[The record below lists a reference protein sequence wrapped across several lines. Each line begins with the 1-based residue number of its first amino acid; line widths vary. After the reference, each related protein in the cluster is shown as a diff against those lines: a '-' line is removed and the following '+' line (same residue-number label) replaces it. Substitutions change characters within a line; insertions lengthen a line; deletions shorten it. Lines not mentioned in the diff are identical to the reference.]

1 MVLKKSKS
9 CKRKSCT
16 QSKQRGGQA
25 SSCIAQPNLSK
36 YLNSAC
42 YQANLHN
49 TNPEAG
55 DLSLAQ
61 GSGFLPGLAGGAQPT
76 QHKLHGD
83 AQPTQHKLH
92 GGAQPTQHKLH
103 GGAQPTQHKLH
114 GDAQTKQEGGQC
126 SSPSKPV
133 TFDEYKAS
141 VKKYLGVLD
150 QFGGKKHG
158 RKLSKRSKTQ
168 KKKQAGG
175 TYFSINPEEM
185 IGGLPRVD
193 KGDSCCHGAVLG
205 GKFVQGD
212 SGRAI
217 CGNQIGAGAK
227 PAHPIHHGAGASK
240 KTKKRSRKQRGGSEP
255 ASFPDAFANENG
267 NFSPDA
273 SDKDFSCRQPF
284 WGAKCR

>member
-9 CKRKSCT
+9 CKRKNGKSCS

-25 SSCIAQPNLSK
+25 SSCISQPNLGK

-61 GSGFLPGLAGGAQPT
+61 GSGFLPGLAGGAQPKAST
-76 QHKLHGD
+76 Q
-83 AQPTQHKLH
+83 T
-92 GGAQPTQHKLH
+92 
-103 GGAQPTQHKLH
+103 
-114 GDAQTKQEGGQC
+114 GGQC
-126 SSPSKPV
+126 STPSKPV
-133 TFDEYKAS
+133 TFDEYKAG

-150 QFGGKKHG
+150 QFGGKKHA

-217 CGNQIGAGAK
+217 CGNQIGAGEK
-227 PAHPIHHGAGASK
+227 PAHTKQHGAGK
-240 KTKKRSRKQRGGSEP
+240 KTKKRSRKQRGGAP
-255 ASFPDAFANENG
+255 ASFPDAFMNENG

>member
-16 QSKQRGGQA
+16 RSGQRGGQA

-61 GSGFLPGLAGGAQPT
+61 GAGFLPGLAGGAQHNN
-76 QHKLHGD
+76 HKKE
-83 AQPTQHKLH
+83 AK
-92 GGAQPTQHKLH
+92 
-103 GGAQPTQHKLH
+103 
-114 GDAQTKQEGGQC
+114 QTGGQC
-126 SSPSKPV
+126 SAPSKPV
-133 TFDEYKAS
+133 TFDEYKAG

-150 QFGGKKHG
+150 QFGGKRGK
-158 RKLSKRSKTQ
+158 RKLSKRRKTQ
-168 KKKQAGG
+168 KKANSRQAGG

-205 GKFVQGD
+205 GKFVQGNG
-212 SGRAI
+212 GRAI
-217 CGNQIGAGAK
+217 CGNQIGAGA
-227 PAHPIHHGAGASK
+227 GAK
-240 KTKKRSRKQRGGSEP
+240 KTKKRSQKKQRGGSEP
-255 ASFPDAFANENG
+255 AAFPDAFANENG

-284 WGAKCR
+284 WGSKCR

>member
-9 CKRKSCT
+9 CKRKVCR

-61 GSGFLPGLAGGAQPT
+61 GAGFLPGLAGGAQSNP
-76 QHKLHGD
+76 
-83 AQPTQHKLH
+83 
-92 GGAQPTQHKLH
+92 
-103 GGAQPTQHKLH
+103 
-114 GDAQTKQEGGQC
+114 TKQKQHEKQTGGQC
-126 SSPSKPV
+126 SAPSKPV
-133 TFDEYKAS
+133 TFAEYKAG

-150 QFGGKKHG
+150 QFGGKKG
-158 RKLSKRSKTQ
+158 KRKLSKRSKTQ

-227 PAHPIHHGAGASK
+227 
-240 KTKKRSRKQRGGSEP
+240 KTKKRSQKKQRGGSEP

-284 WGAKCR
+284 WGPKCR

>member
-1 MVLKKSKS
+1 MDLKKSKS
-9 CKRKSCT
+9 CKRKPCSRPG
-16 QSKQRGGQA
+16 QRGGQA
-25 SSCIAQPNLSK
+25 SSYIAQPNLSK
-36 YLNSAC
+36 YLKSAC

-61 GSGFLPGLAGGAQPT
+61 GSGFLPGLAGGAQPNNN
-76 QHKLHGD
+76 
-83 AQPTQHKLH
+83 
-92 GGAQPTQHKLH
+92 
-103 GGAQPTQHKLH
+103 
-114 GDAQTKQEGGQC
+114 KQEGGDC
-126 SSPSKPV
+126 SAPSKPV
-133 TFDEYKAS
+133 TFDEYKTS

-150 QFGGKKHG
+150 QFGGKRGKH
-158 RKLSKRSKTQ
+158 KLSKRSNTH
-168 KKKQAGG
+168 KKGSRQSGG
-175 TYFSINPEEM
+175 TYFSINPDEM

-227 PAHPIHHGAGASK
+227 PAHPIHRGAGA

-255 ASFPDAFANENG
+255 VVFPDSFMNENG

-273 SDKDFSCRQPF
+273 SDKDFSCSQPF
-284 WGAKCR
+284 WGSKCR

>member
-9 CKRKSCT
+9 CKRKNAKCQ

-36 YLNSAC
+36 YLNTAC

-61 GSGFLPGLAGGAQPT
+61 GSGFLPGLAGGAQA
-76 QHKLHGD
+76 K
-83 AQPTQHKLH
+83 
-92 GGAQPTQHKLH
+92 
-103 GGAQPTQHKLH
+103 
-114 GDAQTKQEGGQC
+114 QTGGQC
-126 SSPSKPV
+126 SAPSKPV

-168 KKKQAGG
+168 KRKISRQSGG

-217 CGNQIGAGAK
+217 CGNQIGAGEK
-227 PAHPIHHGAGASK
+227 PAHTKQHGGK

>member
-1 MVLKKSKS
+1 MALKKSKS
-9 CKRKSCT
+9 CRRKSCRRK
-16 QSKQRGGQA
+16 QSGGQSA
-25 SSCIAQPNLSK
+25 SSCVAKPDLSK
-36 YLNSAC
+36 YLNAAC

-61 GSGFLPGLAGGAQPT
+61 GAGFLPGLAGGAKMAGKPG
-76 QHKLHGD
+76 L
-83 AQPTQHKLH
+83 A
-92 GGAQPTQHKLH
+92 GGANCKNNN
-103 GGAQPTQHKLH
+103 
-114 GDAQTKQEGGQC
+114 QTGGQC
-126 SSPSKPV
+126 SEPGKPV
-133 TFDEYKAS
+133 TFAEYKES

-150 QFGGKKHG
+150 QFGGVKCKKG
-158 RKLSKRSKTQ
+158 KCKKSKKA
-168 KKKQAGG
+168 QAGG

-193 KGDSCCHGAVLG
+193 KGDSCCHGAILG

-217 CGNQIGAGAK
+217 SGNQVGAG
-227 PAHPIHHGAGASK
+227 SR
-240 KTKKRSRKQRGGSEP
+240 KTKKRRQTRRMRGGSSEP
-255 ASFPDAFANENG
+255 ASFPDAFVNENG

-284 WGAKCR
+284 WGPKCR

>member
-1 MVLKKSKS
+1 MALKKSKT
-9 CKRKSCT
+9 CKRKSCR
-16 QSKQRGGQA
+16 SRQRGGQSA
-25 SSCIAQPNLSK
+25 SSCLAQPNLSK

-61 GSGFLPGLAGGAQPT
+61 GAGFLPGLSGGAKKAEHP
-76 QHKLHGD
+76 K
-83 AQPTQHKLH
+83 
-92 GGAQPTQHKLH
+92 
-103 GGAQPTQHKLH
+103 
-114 GDAQTKQEGGQC
+114 QTGGQC
-126 SSPSKPV
+126 TEPGKPL
-133 TFDEYKAS
+133 TFAEYKNT

-150 QFGGKKHG
+150 QFGGNKTKK
-158 RKLSKRSKTQ
+158 TP
-168 KKKQAGG
+168 QAGG

-193 KGDSCCHGAVLG
+193 KGDSCCHGAILG

-217 CGNQIGAGAK
+217 CGNQIGAG
-227 PAHPIHHGAGASK
+227 SR
-240 KTKKRSRKQRGGSEP
+240 KTKKRRQSRRMRGGSSEP
-255 ASFPDAFANENG
+255 ASFPDAFVNENG

-284 WGAKCR
+284 WGPKCR

>member
-9 CKRKSCT
+9 CKRKQCSRYG
-16 QSKQRGGQA
+16 QRGGQA
-25 SSCIAQPNLSK
+25 SSCITQPNLRK
-36 YLNSAC
+36 YLNSSC

-61 GSGFLPGLAGGAQPT
+61 GAGFLPGLAGGAQ
-76 QHKLHGD
+76 HNNHNNHNEEK
-83 AQPTQHKLH
+83 K
-92 GGAQPTQHKLH
+92 
-103 GGAQPTQHKLH
+103 
-114 GDAQTKQEGGQC
+114 QTGGQC
-126 SSPSKPV
+126 SAPSKPV

-150 QFGGKKHG
+150 QFGGKRGK
-158 RKLSKRSKTQ
+158 RKLAKRSKTQ
-168 KKKQAGG
+168 KKRQAGG

-217 CGNQIGAGAK
+217 CGNQIGAGV
-227 PAHPIHHGAGASK
+227 

-255 ASFPDAFANENG
+255 AAFPDSFMNENG

>member
-9 CKRKSCT
+9 CKRKPCSL
-16 QSKQRGGQA
+16 SGQRGGHA
-25 SSCIAQPNLSK
+25 SSCIAQSNLSK

-61 GSGFLPGLAGGAQPT
+61 GYGFLTGLAGGAQ
-76 QHKLHGD
+76 HNNH
-83 AQPTQHKLH
+83 
-92 GGAQPTQHKLH
+92 
-103 GGAQPTQHKLH
+103 
-114 GDAQTKQEGGQC
+114 KQESKQTGGDC
-126 SSPSKPV
+126 SAPSKPV

-158 RKLSKRSKTQ
+158 RKLSKHSKTQ
-168 KKKQAGG
+168 KRSRQAGG

-227 PAHPIHHGAGASK
+227 PAHPIHRGAGAGK

-273 SDKDFSCRQPF
+273 GDKDFSCRQPF

>member
-1 MVLKKSKS
+1 MVLKNSKS
-9 CKRKSCT
+9 CKRKQCSR
-16 QSKQRGGQA
+16 SGQRGGQA

-61 GSGFLPGLAGGAQPT
+61 GAGFLPGLTGGAQ
-76 QHKLHGD
+76 H
-83 AQPTQHKLH
+83 
-92 GGAQPTQHKLH
+92 
-103 GGAQPTQHKLH
+103 
-114 GDAQTKQEGGQC
+114 KQEGGDC
-126 SSPSKPV
+126 SAPSKPV

-168 KKKQAGG
+168 KRSRQAGG

-217 CGNQIGAGAK
+217 CGNQIGAGAR
-227 PAHPIHHGAGASK
+227 AGK